1 MTAHFWKIWQ
11 PLIVSIVEQVISLP
25 TFTSIVYVQEVCT
38 EELQAAGHV
47 TLDKQTLE
55 QLQQSHKGLKVQL
68 QTTTRSVEKKAMLE
82 KQKEQNKGTVE
93 KTASLQVS

>member
-1 MTAHFWKIWQ
+1 M
-11 PLIVSIVEQVISLP
+11 EQVILLP

-68 QTTTRSVEKKAMLE
+68 QTTTRSVEKKKAMLE
-82 KQKEQNKGTVE
+82 KQKEQNKGIVE

>member
-1 MTAHFWKIWQ
+1 M
-11 PLIVSIVEQVISLP
+11 EQVILLP

-68 QTTTRSVEKKAMLE
+68 QTTTKKKAMLE
-82 KQKEQNKGTVE
+82 KQKEQNKGIVE

>member
-1 MTAHFWKIWQ
+1 M
-11 PLIVSIVEQVISLP
+11 EQVILLP
-25 TFTSIVYVQEVCT
+25 TFTSIVYVQEVRT

-47 TLDKQTLE
+47 TLDKQKLE

-68 QTTTRSVEKKAMLE
+68 QTTTRSVEKKKAMLE